1 MAGSTETGP
10 LREPAPDNYLGDSEG
25 EPAHWGG
32 EPRKAFV
39 IGHPT
44 LATGAVVDLV
54 RVDAPIPRSNG
65 APLDKLIVMPR
76 YPDDRLDRLGAGPI
90 IVNLLISIE
99 GVDIHK
105 AAFVEG
111 DLRIQFWAD
120 AAATPELLPKPLDVP
135 AFWAE
140 TLARIGRFIERF
152 GHSRVP
158 DRYADEVGPLDAIV
172 GNIRLHHAGRAGG
185 SPGPFPG
192 IHYAADLEKLPGWE
206 W

>member
-1 MAGSTETGP
+1 MAQ
-10 LREPAPDNYLGDSEG
+10 PDYYLGDSEG

-44 LATGAVVDLV
+44 LATAQVVDLV

-65 APLDKLIVMPR
+65 APLDEMIVMPR
-76 YPDDRLDRLGAGPI
+76 YPDGRLDRLGDSAI
-90 IVNLLISIE
+90 IVNLIVPVE

-105 AAFVEG
+105 AAFMDGE
-111 DLRIQFWAD
+111 LTIEFWAD
-120 AAATPELLPKPLDVP
+120 AAATVELLPKPLDVP
-135 AFWAE
+135 AFWAT
-140 TLARIGRFIERF
+140 TLARIRRFIEEN

-158 DRYADEVGPLDAIV
+158 DRYSDDVGPLDAIV
-172 GNIRLHHAGRAGG
+172 GNIRLHHAGLAGV

-192 IHYAADLEKLPGWE
+192 IDYAADLDRLRGWE

>member
-1 MAGSTETGP
+1 MAQ
-10 LREPAPDNYLGDSEG
+10 PDYYLGDSEG

-32 EPRKAFV
+32 KPRKAFV

-54 RVDAPIPRSNG
+54 RVDAPIPRSSG
-65 APLDKLIVMPR
+65 APLDQLLVMSR
-76 YPDDRLDRLGAGPI
+76 YPGYRLDRLQDDAI
-90 IVNLLISIE
+90 IVNLLVPID

-105 AAFVEG
+105 AAFAEG
-111 DLRIQFWAD
+111 DLTIQFWAD
-120 AAATPELLPKPLDVP
+120 AAATLDLLPKPLDRA

-140 TLARIGRFIERF
+140 TLARIGRFIEVH
-152 GHSRVP
+152 GHSRIP

-172 GNIRLHHAGRAGG
+172 GNLRLHHAGRAGA

-192 IHYAADLEKLPGWE
+192 IDYAADLDRLPGWE

>member
-1 MAGSTETGP
+1 MTQP
-10 LREPAPDNYLGDSEG
+10 NYYLGDSEG

-32 EPRKAFV
+32 APRKALV

-44 LATGAVVDLV
+44 LATGQVVDLV

-65 APLDKLIVMPR
+65 DALETLIVMAR
-76 YPDDRLDRLGAGPI
+76 YPGDSLSALGDRPI
-90 IVNLLISIE
+90 VVNLLVPAD
-99 GVDIHK
+99 GVDLDK
-105 AAFVEG
+105 VAFVDG

-120 AAATPELLPKPLDVP
+120 AAASPELLPQPIDRA
-135 AFWAE
+135 AFWTQ
-140 TLARIGRFIERF
+140 TLARIGRFIQVH

-158 DRYADEVGPLDAIV
+158 DRYSDEVGPLDAIV
-172 GNIRLHHAGRAGG
+172 GNIRLHHAGLAGV

-192 IHYAADLEKLPGWE
+192 IDYAADLDRLPGWE

>member
-1 MAGSTETGP
+1 MAQ
-10 LREPAPDNYLGDSEG
+10 PDYYLGDSEG
-25 EPAHWGG
+25 EPPHWGG

-39 IGHPT
+39 IGHPA
-44 LATGAVVDLV
+44 LATGQVVDLI

-65 APLDKLIVMPR
+65 APLDELIVMPR
-76 YPDDRLDRLGAGPI
+76 YPGFGFDRLREEAI
-90 IVNLLISIE
+90 VVNLLTPVA
-99 GVDIHK
+99 GVDIHN

-120 AAATPELLPKPLDVP
+120 AASSADRLPKPIDY
-135 AFWAE
+135 AEFWQR
-140 TLARIGRFIERF
+140 TLARIRRFIEEN

-158 DRYADEVGPLDAIV
+158 DRYADEIGPLDAIV
-172 GNIRLHHAGRAGG
+172 GNIRLHHAGRAGT

-192 IHYAADLEKLPGWE
+192 IDYAADLDRLPGWE

>member
-1 MAGSTETGP
+1 MAQ
-10 LREPAPDNYLGDSEG
+10 RAYYLGDSEG
-25 EPAHWGG
+25 GPAHWGG
-32 EPRKAFV
+32 HPRKALV

-44 LATGAVVDLV
+44 LATGQLVDLV

-65 APLDKLIVMPR
+65 AALGELIVMPR
-76 YPDDRLDRLGAGPI
+76 YPGFGFDRLRGEAI
-90 IVNLLISIE
+90 VVNLLIPVD

-105 AAFVEG
+105 KVFVEG

-120 AAATPELLPKPLDVP
+120 AAATLELLPKPLDRAV
-135 AFWAE
+135 FWAE
-140 TLARIGRFIERF
+140 TLARISRFIERF

-158 DRYADEVGPLDAIV
+158 DQYADEDGPLDAIV
-172 GNIRLHHAGRAGG
+172 GNIRLHHAGGAGS

-192 IHYAADLEKLPGWE
+192 IDYAADLDRLPGWE

>member
-1 MAGSTETGP
+1 M
-10 LREPAPDNYLGDSEG
+10 EPARDYYLGDSEG

-65 APLDKLIVMPR
+65 APLHELIVMAR
-76 YPDDRLDRLGAGPI
+76 SSDDHLEAMADAAI
-90 IVNLLISIE
+90 VVNLIIPID
-99 GVDIHK
+99 GIDIHRP
-105 AAFVEG
+105 AFADGE
-111 DLRIQFWAD
+111 LRIQYWAD
-120 AAATPELLPKPLDVP
+120 AARTPELLPKPLDRA
-135 AFWAE
+135 AFWAK
-140 TLARIGRFIERF
+140 TLSRIRRFIERF

-158 DRYADEVGPLDAIV
+158 NRYADEDGPLDAIV
-172 GNIRLHHAGRAGG
+172 GNIRLHHAGLAGV

-192 IHYAADLEKLPGWE
+192 IDYAAELENLPGWE

>member
-1 MAGSTETGP
+1 MAQ
-10 LREPAPDNYLGDSEG
+10 PDYHLGDSEG

-32 EPRKAFV
+32 KPRKAFV

-54 RVDAPIPRSNG
+54 RVDAPIPRSSG
-65 APLDKLIVMPR
+65 APLDQLLVMSR
-76 YPDDRLDRLGAGPI
+76 YPGYRLDRLQDDAI
-90 IVNLLISIE
+90 IVNLLVPID

-105 AAFVEG
+105 AAFAEG
-111 DLRIQFWAD
+111 DLTIQFWAD
-120 AAATPELLPKPLDVP
+120 AAATLDLLPKPLDRA

-140 TLARIGRFIERF
+140 TLARIGRFIEVH

-158 DRYADEVGPLDAIV
+158 HRYADEVGPLDAIV
-172 GNIRLHHAGRAGG
+172 GNLRLHHAGRAGA

-192 IHYAADLEKLPGWE
+192 IDYAADLDRLPGWE

>member
-1 MAGSTETGP
+1 MTET
-10 LREPAPDNYLGDSEG
+10 APDYYLGDSEG

-32 EPRKAFV
+32 EPRQAFV
-39 IGHPT
+39 IGHPA

-65 APLDKLIVMPR
+65 APLDELIVMAR
-76 YPDDRLDRLGAGPI
+76 YTDDRLDRLGPKAI
-90 IVNLLISIE
+90 IVNLLVPID

-111 DLRIQFWAD
+111 DLTIGFWAD
-120 AAATPELLPKPLDVP
+120 AAATPDLLPKPLDHA
-135 AFWAE
+135 AFWAK

-158 DRYADEVGPLDAIV
+158 DRYSDEDGPLDAIV
-172 GNIRLHHAGRAGG
+172 GNIRLHHAGLAGV

-192 IHYAADLEKLPGWE
+192 IDYAADLEKLPGWE